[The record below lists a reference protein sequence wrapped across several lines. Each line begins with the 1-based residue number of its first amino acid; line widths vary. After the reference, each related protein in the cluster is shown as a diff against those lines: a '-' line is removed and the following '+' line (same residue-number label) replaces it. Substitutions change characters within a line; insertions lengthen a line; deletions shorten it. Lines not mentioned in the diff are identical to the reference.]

1 MPMKLLL
8 LQLIV
13 TSLCIFT
20 FPKEINKNY
29 DNNGVV
35 LVAPISKVRKEL
47 EEIASRPDLLCNLE
61 SDYECLCHQS
71 LGDLEGKYIPCNE
84 FIQIENLPTIQLKL
98 KNANLSARL
107 HTNEPFEE
115 YFKRRIADILSRYC
129 QNNINEC
136 NGVHNPNTKVDSNEE
151 NNVDKTFIT
160 QEQVIILAVNYLPNK
175 ITLVDLVVAKEPNIG
190 SLNGLMLMDPV
201 QVKFIL
207 SAQSTPLSRVLGGIK
222 IEGVKTNSLSRETP
236 PSILESDDNTDPL
249 LPPAYIT
256 PTQSMNPQE
265 EEQIKQNAGDNSTL
279 KILLLIVGTFLA
291 ICYIIA
297 IYKVCRDHH
306 IKKKARAR
314 AEASFVPSRSNSI
327 RNYGTLASQK
337 SHQTDGG
344 TSITTKTNVSH
355 LNKTNVFGDGNNNKN
370 LQHSNVSPTTGGWSN
385 GEEEGSITPAI
396 TPHTFKRMFMC
407 DASQLPREP
416 TIDLESQIIEE
427 QENGEVRK
435 IEHPMDF
442 GIPIPHHEEDE
453 EGEREGENEYPSV
466 TDMTPDLIVDSESL
480 PDYELSNINVK
491 NTENSMLTTMVQ
503 TERPISRRGS
513 LTSPHLDQ
521 QDLETT
527 NSREETPAPIMEE
540 DMATKQPVIV
550 EEEEPI
556 PIVNNETVNNN
567 SNDISD
573 NNNKSSS
580 RPKIIP
586 VVSITVD
593 DDVIIEDEFDD
604 RNDAFNTIVNDK
616 SDINNETWST
626 DEEEEGDDKDNINL
640 YRIMSEEHIEE
651 SEKSEEEED
660 EDESTY
666 YQRLQESP
674 TIPFEV
680 TSPNN
685 VQKDRHLVNNHIQ
698 PNRVLED
705 NGDEDLR

>member
-1 MPMKLLL
+1 MPMPLLL
-8 LQLIV
+8 LQLIA
-13 TSLCIFT
+13 TSLYIFA
-20 FPKEINKNY
+20 FPKEIHKSY
-29 DNNGVV
+29 DDNGLV
-35 LVAPISKVRKEL
+35 LVAPISKVKKEL

-61 SDYECLCHQS
+61 SEYECLCHQS

-84 FIQIENLPTIQLKL
+84 FIQIEKLPTIQLKL

-136 NGVHNPNTKVDSNEE
+136 NGVHNKNTKVDSNEE
-151 NNVDKTFIT
+151 NNNEKTFIT

-222 IEGVKTNSLSRETP
+222 IEEVKTNSLSRETP
-236 PSILESDDNTDPL
+236 PSILETDDNGPL

-279 KILLLIVGTFLA
+279 KILLLI
-291 ICYIIA
+291 
-297 IYKVCRDHH
+297 
-306 IKKKARAR
+306 KARAR
-314 AEASFVPSRSNSI
+314 AEASFVPSRNNSI

-344 TSITTKTNVSH
+344 TSSINKTTTSH
-355 LNKTNVFGDGNNNKN
+355 LNKTNVFSDGNNNKN
-370 LQHSNVSPTTGGWSN
+370 LQHPIVSPTTGGWSN
-385 GEEEGSITPAI
+385 GEEEGSITPII

-427 QENGEVRK
+427 EENGEVRK

-453 EGEREGENEYPSV
+453 EKEQEDEKEYPPI
-466 TDMTPDLIVDSESL
+466 TDLTPDLIVDSESL
-480 PDYELSNINVK
+480 PDYELSTITMNNPEH
-491 NTENSMLTTMVQ
+491 NMLATIVQ

-513 LTSPHLDQ
+513 VTSQHSDQ

-540 DMATKQPVIV
+540 DMVPKQPVIV

-556 PIVNNETVNNN
+556 PIVVNETVNNN
-567 SNDISD
+567 NDDIS
-573 NNNKSSS
+573 NNNNSSS

-586 VVSITVD
+586 VVSITAD
-593 DDVIIEDEFDD
+593 DDIIIDDEFDD
-604 RNDAFNTIVNDK
+604 RNDAFNTVVNAK

-626 DEEEEGDDKDNINL
+626 DEEEEDDKDNVNL

-651 SEKSEEEED
+651 SEKSEDEED

-674 TIPFEV
+674 TIPYEV
-680 TSPNN
+680 RTPNN
-685 VQKDRHLVNNHIQ
+685 IQKDKHLISNRIQ
-698 PNRVLED
+698 PYGVLED